1 MKTSASPFTAL
12 ALAEQQLSTLDAALL
27 RRRLKQTQSPC
38 DVEVSVAGRLLKA
51 FCSNDYLG
59 FANHPQLIAAMAEG
73 AAQYGV
79 GSGASHL
86 ISGHSQAHDLL
97 ETELARTQAKHI
109 DDARALF
116 FCTGYLANITAVTA
130 LAGLG
135 LGLRA
140 ANPNAG
146 ISIYSAKLNHA
157 SLIDGVKLAAAQT
170 KAAVHLFDHTN
181 LAHLTEMLQADSA
194 AHKLIVTDGVFSM
207 DGDLAPVTDL
217 LTIAKAHDA
226 LLIVDDAH
234 GFGVLGKY
242 GHGILE
248 HFHIQSDRIVYIG
261 TLGKAAGVSG
271 AFVCAH
277 QTLMECLIQ
286 KGRPYIYSTAT
297 PPAIA
302 HTVLASLHLIEGEE
316 GQARRTHLNQLIAI
330 WRQEMKLHHWQ
341 ASSSMTPI
349 QPLVLGSNAAALF
362 ASKQLDEAGYWIPA
376 IRPPTVP
383 EGSARLRITFSANHS
398 TQAVRELISELQKI
412 EASVHNASETKTV

>member
-1 MKTSASPFTAL
+1 MKPSTTPFTAL
-12 ALAEQQLSTLDAALL
+12 ALAQQQLDTLDASLL

-38 DVEVSVAGRLLKA
+38 DVEVTVAGRLLKA

-59 FANHPQLIAAMAEG
+59 FANHPQLVAAMAEG
-73 AAQYGV
+73 AERYGV

-86 ISGHSQAHDLL
+86 ISGHSLAHDLL
-97 ETELARTQAKHI
+97 ETELARTQTEHI
-109 DDARALF
+109 HDARALF
-116 FCTGYLANITAVTA
+116 FCTGYLANITAITA

-135 LGLRA
+135 LQA
-140 ANPNAG
+140 AKQNAG

-170 KAAVHLFDHTN
+170 KASIHLFDHTK
-181 LAHLTEMLQADSA
+181 LADLNEMLQADSS

-207 DGDLAPVTDL
+207 DGDLAPVADL
-217 LTIAKAHDA
+217 LAIAESHDA

-248 HFHIQSDRIVYIG
+248 YYQIQSDRIIYIG

-277 QTLMECLIQ
+277 KTLMECLIQ

-316 GQARRTHLNQLIAI
+316 GQARRAHLNQLIAI
-330 WRQEMKLHHWQ
+330 WHHELQLEHWQ
-341 ASSSMTPI
+341 ISSSMTPI
-349 QPLVLGSNAAALF
+349 QPLVLGSNAAALL
-362 ASKQLDEAGYWIPA
+362 ASRQLDEAGYWIPA

-398 TQAVRELISELQKI
+398 TQAVRELIAELQKI
-412 EASVHNASETKTV
+412 EALVYASSETKAV

>member
-1 MKTSASPFTAL
+1 MKPSTTPFTAL
-12 ALAEQQLSTLDAALL
+12 ALAQQQLDTLDASLL

-38 DVEVSVAGRLLKA
+38 DVEVTVAGRLLKA

-59 FANHPQLIAAMAEG
+59 FANHPRLVAAMAEG

-86 ISGHSQAHDLL
+86 ISGHSMAHDLL
-97 ETELARTQAKHI
+97 ETELARTQTEHI
-109 DDARALF
+109 HDARALF
-116 FCTGYLANITAVTA
+116 FCTGYLANITAITA

-135 LGLRA
+135 L
-140 ANPNAG
+140 NAVNQNVG

-170 KAAVHLFDHTN
+170 KASVHLFDHTK
-181 LAHLTEMLQADSA
+181 LADLNEMLQADSS

-207 DGDLAPVTDL
+207 DGDLAPVADL
-217 LTIAKAHDA
+217 LAIAEAHDA

-248 HFHIQSDRIVYIG
+248 YYQIQSDRIIYIG

-277 QTLMECLIQ
+277 KTLMECLIQ

-302 HTVLASLHLIEGEE
+302 HTVLASLYLIEGEE
-316 GQARRTHLNQLIAI
+316 GQARRAHLNQLIAI
-330 WRQEMKLHHWQ
+330 WHHELQLEHWQ
-341 ASSSMTPI
+341 ISSSMTPI
-349 QPLVLGSNAAALF
+349 QPLVLGSNAAALL
-362 ASKQLDEAGYWIPA
+362 ASRQLDEAGYWIPA

-398 TQAVRELISELQKI
+398 TQAVRELIAELQKI
-412 EASVHNASETKTV
+412 EALVYASSETKAV

>member
-1 MKTSASPFTAL
+1 MKPSTTPFTAL
-12 ALAEQQLSTLDAALL
+12 ALAQQQLDTLDASLL

-38 DVEVSVAGRLLKA
+38 DVEVTVAGRLLKA

-59 FANHPQLIAAMAEG
+59 FANHPRLVAAMAEG

-86 ISGHSQAHDLL
+86 ISGHSMAHDLL
-97 ETELARTQAKHI
+97 ETELARTQTEHI
-109 DDARALF
+109 HDARALF
-116 FCTGYLANITAVTA
+116 FCTGYLANITAITA

-135 LGLRA
+135 L
-140 ANPNAG
+140 NAVNQNVG

-170 KAAVHLFDHTN
+170 KASVHLFDHTK
-181 LAHLTEMLQADSA
+181 LADLNEMLQADSS

-207 DGDLAPVTDL
+207 DGDLAPVADL
-217 LTIAKAHDA
+217 LAIAEAHDA

-248 HFHIQSDRIVYIG
+248 YCQIQSDRIVYIG

-277 QTLMECLIQ
+277 KTLMECLIQ

-302 HTVLASLHLIEGEE
+302 HTVLASLYLIEGEE
-316 GQARRTHLNQLIAI
+316 GQARRAHLNQLIAI
-330 WRQEMKLHHWQ
+330 WHHELQLEHWQ
-341 ASSSMTPI
+341 ISSSMTPI
-349 QPLVLGSNAAALF
+349 QPLVLGSNAAALL
-362 ASKQLDEAGYWIPA
+362 ASQQLDEAGYWIPA

-412 EASVHNASETKTV
+412 EALVYASSEMKAV

>member
-1 MKTSASPFTAL
+1 
-12 ALAEQQLSTLDAALL
+12 L

-38 DVEVSVAGRLLKA
+38 DVAVTVGGRQLKA

-86 ISGHSQAHDLL
+86 ISGHSLAHDLL
-97 ETELARTQAKHI
+97 ETELARTQLEHI
-109 DDARALF
+109 HDARALF
-116 FCTGYLANITAVTA
+116 FCTGYLANITAITA

-135 LGLRA
+135 LQGV
-140 ANPNAG
+140 NQNAG

-170 KAAVHLFDHTN
+170 KAAVHLFDHTK
-181 LAHLTEMLQADSA
+181 LADLNEMLQADSS

-207 DGDLAPVTDL
+207 DGDLAPVADL
-217 LTIAKAHDA
+217 LAIAEAHDA

-248 HFHIQSDRIVYIG
+248 HCQIQSDRIVYIG

-277 QTLMECLIQ
+277 KTLMECLIQ
-286 KGRPYIYSTAT
+286 RGRPYIYSTAT

-316 GQARRTHLNQLIAI
+316 GQARRAHLNQLIAI
-330 WRQEMKLHHWQ
+330 WHHELQLQHWQ
-341 ASSSMTPI
+341 MSSSMTPI
-349 QPLVLGSNAAALF
+349 QPLVLGSNAAALS
-362 ASKQLDEAGYWIPA
+362 ASKQLDDAGYWIPA
-376 IRPPTVP
+376 IRPPTVA

-398 TQAVRELISELQKI
+398 IESVRQLMAELQKI
-412 EASVHNASETKTV
+412 EALVYTSSETKVV